1 MMEENMAKPIV
12 SRDAVFEICSI
23 MVKEG
28 VEPSILTIQARL
40 GGGSYTTVKR
50 FLDEW
55 RKTQSENPAATLDIP
70 PEVSLKGDE
79 LSRVI
84 WSTATQLAEKNVQN
98 VKEQALAEAS
108 NARQE
113 LANAL
118 NELQR
123 LERIEV
129 DQTQALEEKT
139 HHIREL
145 ELKVATLEV
154 EAKRVAE
161 LQSELDTL
169 RASFARAEQEARS
182 LREQAEKANAVQS
195 SLTELQTKVEALIAG
210 QRKEKS

>member
-1 MMEENMAKPIV
+1 MAKSIV
-12 SRDAVFEICSI
+12 TKELVFEAAGQLL
-23 MVKEG
+23 KENI
-28 VEPSILTIQARL
+28 EPSILNVQNRIGA
-40 GGGSYTTVKR
+40 GSFTTVKR

-55 RKTQSENPAATLDIP
+55 EAQVVSKAPVEIPSIVSERAQTLVQTLWTSANQLAQQESQKVKEEALADVSAARK
-70 PEVSLKGDE
+70 E
-79 LSRVI
+79 LSD
-84 WSTATQLAEKNVQN
+84 
-98 VKEQALAEAS
+98 
-108 NARQE
+108 
-113 LANAL
+113 AL

-123 LERIEV
+123 LERVEV
-129 DQTQALEEKT
+129 EQNHALEEKT

-145 ELKVATLEV
+145 ELNVATLEV
-154 EAKRVAE
+154 AAKRVAE